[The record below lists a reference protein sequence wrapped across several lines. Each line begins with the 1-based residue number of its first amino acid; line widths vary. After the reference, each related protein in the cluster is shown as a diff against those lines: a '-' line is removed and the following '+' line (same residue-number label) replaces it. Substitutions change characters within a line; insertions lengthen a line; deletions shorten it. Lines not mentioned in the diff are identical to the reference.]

1 MKINGSSGI
10 SMIRAYSFIVRYY
23 DESGKKIGYSTASL
37 KDLDEVKN
45 RKIWLGKKIARSE
58 VGEIR

>member
-1 MKINGSSGI
+1 MKINGSSRI
-10 SMIRAYSFIVRYY
+10 SIIRTYSFVVRYY
-23 DESGKKIGYSTASL
+23 DENGKKIGYNTASI

-45 RKIWLGKKIARSE
+45 RKIWLGKKIARVE